1 MVGRDAVGL
10 VADGVEVERDAVR
23 RTDLVLAAVALA
35 DRAGLVVVDHEFLG
49 KLVVELHRG
58 TGEHVLLGKRQDR
71 GREGGECG
79 GEGQHDAHVVV
90 ALLVLADDLLIVGV
104 AQDREH
110 AALHAERRLD
120 DVGDV
125 FDHVLALALAIDH
138 LHAAGVLMLREVVVR
153 AVGNAPELAPAE
165 REEELEVRRCL
176 GVEAQLLGIV
186 VAQAEVLVLQA
197 DGEQPVV
204 AERAPVVEPLKVG
217 ARLAE
222 EFELHLLELAHA
234 EDEVARRDLVA
245 EGLADLA
252 DAERELFA
260 RGALDVIE
268 VDEDAL
274 RGLGAEVDGVL
285 CVLGHALERLEHEVK
300 LTDIGEVVLAAGGA
314 GDVVLFDKVLHLLLG
329 EGVDGLG
336 KLEAG
341 LGAPVLNDLV
351 GAEALV
357 ALAAVHQRIGEAAEM
372 AACHP
377 GLRVHQDRGVK
388 ADVVGILLHELLPP
402 GVLDVLLELGAEGAV
417 VPGVGKAAVD
427 LAAGEDKAAVFAQRD
442 DLVHR
447 LFGVFHGEFLLS
459 VLGSGD
465 KKRPEPIKV
474 GSGRTNHC
482 PWFHLNSPLDA
493 GHFVPL

>member
-71 GREGGECG
+71 GLEGGECG
-79 GEGQHDAHVVV
+79 VEVQHDAHVVV

-222 EFELHLLELAHA
+222 ELELHLLELAHA

-285 CVLGHALERLEHEVK
+285 
-300 LTDIGEVVLAAGGA
+300 
-314 GDVVLFDKVLHLLLG
+314 
-329 EGVDGLG
+329 
-336 KLEAG
+336 
-341 LGAPVLNDLV
+341 
-351 GAEALV
+351 
-357 ALAAVHQRIGEAAEM
+357 
-372 AACHP
+372 
-377 GLRVHQDRGVK
+377 
-388 ADVVGILLHELLPP
+388 
-402 GVLDVLLELGAEGAV
+402 
-417 VPGVGKAAVD
+417 
-427 LAAGEDKAAVFAQRD
+427 
-442 DLVHR
+442 
-447 LFGVFHGEFLLS
+447 
-459 VLGSGD
+459 
-465 KKRPEPIKV
+465 
-474 GSGRTNHC
+474 
-482 PWFHLNSPLDA
+482 
-493 GHFVPL
+493 

>member
-1 MVGRDAVGL
+1 
-10 VADGVEVERDAVR
+10 
-23 RTDLVLAAVALA
+23 
-35 DRAGLVVVDHEFLG
+35 
-49 KLVVELHRG
+49 
-58 TGEHVLLGKRQDR
+58 
-71 GREGGECG
+71 
-79 GEGQHDAHVVV
+79 
-90 ALLVLADDLLIVGV
+90 
-104 AQDREH
+104 
-110 AALHAERRLD
+110 
-120 DVGDV
+120 
-125 FDHVLALALAIDH
+125 
-138 LHAAGVLMLREVVVR
+138 MLREVVVR
-153 AVGNAPELAPAE
+153 AVGNTPELAPAE

-222 EFELHLLELAHA
+222 ELELHLLELAHA

-372 AACHP
+372 AARYP

-402 GVLDVLLELGAEGAV
+402 GVLDVLLELGAEG
-417 VPGVGKAAVD
+417 P
-427 LAAGEDKAAVFAQRD
+427 
-442 DLVHR
+442 
-447 LFGVFHGEFLLS
+447 
-459 VLGSGD
+459 
-465 KKRPEPIKV
+465 
-474 GSGRTNHC
+474 
-482 PWFHLNSPLDA
+482 
-493 GHFVPL
+493 